1 MSVLYVFAGLMPR
14 FSLRTLF
21 VLMTLIILLIGAFQI
36 FYSIAKQRGDSVFQM
51 YQDESKNL
59 LGLTTAGVST

>member
-1 MSVLYVFAGLMPR
+1 MFEAALVVGLVCLIYFLTMSVLYVFAGLMPR

-36 FYSIAKQRGDSVFQM
+36 FYSIAKR
-51 YQDESKNL
+51 
-59 LGLTTAGVST
+59 